1 MTGALFA
8 AFLPQSCDVCSG
20 FQKWN
25 SCPLPPALNLQDQ
38 KLGPEVMEGSQ
49 SSVGLSTETLD
60 RGMAILQGIADHG
73 VVKQELPEDER
84 EILCQIEAP
93 NVVTHQAY
101 IYVLYF

>member
-1 MTGALFA
+1 
-8 AFLPQSCDVCSG
+8 
-20 FQKWN
+20 
-25 SCPLPPALNLQDQ
+25 
-38 KLGPEVMEGSQ
+38 MEGSQ

-93 NVVTHQAY
+93 PVVTHQAY
-101 IYVLYF
+101 IRAYCTSEPLNTPNESPLHRDTLQMKHKKADKLYVVI